1 MNSMLVTLSVDIPG
15 LGNRIRELR
24 EAKNMSPTQL
34 AALAG
39 MSTANLYRIESES
52 TKSIPRETLKAL
64 SEGLGVDLDE
74 EVKAALT
81 KALAEDR
88 KK

>member
-15 LGNRIRELR
+15 LGSRIKQIR
-24 EAKNMSPTQL
+24 EAKNIPPTQL

-39 MSTANLYRIESES
+39 MSTANLYRIESET

-64 SEGLGVDLDE
+64 SNALGEDLDQ

-81 KALAEDR
+81 NALAEDT
-88 KK
+88 KQ

>member
-15 LGNRIRELR
+15 LGIRIRQLR

-39 MSTANLYRIESES
+39 MSSANLYRIEGES
-52 TKSIPRETLKAL
+52 TKSIPRETLKAISKAL
-64 SEGLGVDLDE
+64 EVNLDE
-74 EVKAALT
+74 EVKAALV
-81 KALAEDR
+81 KALAQDS

>member
-15 LGNRIRELR
+15 LGNRIRQLR

-39 MSTANLYRIESES
+39 MSSANLYRIESET

-64 SEGLGVDLDE
+64 SQGLEVDLDK
-74 EVKAALT
+74 EVKAALA
-81 KALAEDR
+81 KALAEDQN
-88 KK
+88 K

>member
-1 MNSMLVTLSVDIPG
+1 MKLMLVTLSVDIPN
-15 LGNRIRELR
+15 LGSRIKQVR

-39 MSTANLYRIESES
+39 MSSANLYRIESET

-64 SEGLGVDLDE
+64 AQALETDLDL
-74 EVKAALT
+74 EVR
-81 KALAEDR
+81 KALMKEAGP
-88 KK
+88 

>member
-1 MNSMLVTLSVDIPG
+1 MNSMLVTLSVDVPG
-15 LGNRIRELR
+15 LGVRIRQLR

-39 MSTANLYRIESES
+39 MSSANLYRIESES

-64 SEGLGVDLDE
+64 GEALKVDLDE
-74 EVKAALT
+74 EVKAALV
-81 KALAEDR
+81 KALAQDS

>member
-1 MNSMLVTLSVDIPG
+1 MNSMLVTLSVDVPG
-15 LGNRIRELR
+15 LGVRIRQLR
-24 EAKNMSPTQL
+24 ETKNMSPTQL

-39 MSTANLYRIESES
+39 MSSANLYRIESES

-64 SEGLGVDLDE
+64 SEALQVDLDE
-74 EVKAALT
+74 QVKAALV
-81 KALAEDR
+81 KALAGDN

>member
-1 MNSMLVTLSVDIPG
+1 MNFMLVTLSVDIPN
-15 LGNRIRELR
+15 LGSRIRLLR

-39 MSTANLYRIESES
+39 MSTANLYRIESET

-64 SEGLGVDLDE
+64 GNALGEDLDQ
-74 EVKAALT
+74 EVKT
-81 KALAEDR
+81 ALARALNEAR
-88 KK
+88 TK